1 MYHEAEPLRELL
13 DELPRVRLLAR
24 LHHQVGARGNKLSGG
39 QRQRLAIARALM
51 RKPTILLLDEATSAL
66 DSKNERLVQEALDTL
81 LREMSG
87 CVISI
92 AHRLTTI
99 SDSDKIVVMR
109 DGRKAE
115 EGTHEELMAVAVRQ
129 EKQEDGKMETVQ
141 GIYHELWTTQMRGKE

>member
-1 MYHEAEPLRELL
+1 
-13 DELPRVRLLAR
+13 
-24 LHHQVGARGNKLSGG
+24 VGARGNKLSGG
-39 QRQRLAIARALM
+39 QRQRVAIARALM

>member
-1 MYHEAEPLRELL
+1 
-13 DELPRVRLLAR
+13 
-24 LHHQVGARGNKLSGG
+24 
-39 QRQRLAIARALM
+39 M